1 MSGSTPL
8 LAELRKA
15 LLSAHHNAKDDN
27 DYLAKVSLAF
37 KGLFDFTE
45 EFNHV
50 DDQDQG
56 NKNEKTEMTLVSL
69 PLLPLE
75 KIASFLDFKSLVNLS
90 AVSPSLAH
98 LQPVEQK
105 VSISSVIL
113 YLEYLRS

>member
-1 MSGSTPL
+1 MSGSDPL
-8 LAELRKA
+8 RAELRKG

-27 DYLAKVSLAF
+27 DYLAKISLAF

-56 NKNEKTEMTLVSL
+56 NKNEKTEMTLASL

-75 KIASFLDFKSLVNLS
+75 KIASFLDFKSLVS
-90 AVSPSLAH
+90 CIGM
-98 LQPVEQK
+98 K
-105 VSISSVIL
+105 RID
-113 YLEYLRS
+113 LRN